1 MSEEDKM
8 ACTQWHELGRKEAIA
23 EFLEDME
30 NLPIEHV
37 TWVKE
42 HTIRKSKLGEMM
54 GKVQSS
60 MVFLPE
66 ITKLKCKWR
75 KLL

>member
-8 ACTQWHELGRKEAIA
+8 ACAGWHELGRKQAIA
-23 EFLEDME
+23 EFLHDMD
-30 NLPIEHV
+30 NLPIENV